1 MTRHT
6 EHFKLLVIEDY
17 LSNTAGFMAVGN
29 RHGIEASTVR
39 RWVAAYRVHG
49 EASVKKKRSRYSAQ
63 YKLAVLKHMRKH
75 ALSYRQTEAYFD
87 IRSAGIIGRWERQ
100 YDAGGIQ
107 ALSDC
112 PQKCLKKM
120 QDPTHP
126 PHQPENDERRPREQW
141 LKELNYLRMENAY
154 LKKLSALIQADQQAI
169 HRNKRKSSLN

>member
-6 EHFKLLVIEDY
+6 EHFKRLVIEDY
-17 LSNTAGFMAVGN
+17 LSNTAGFMAVGK

-63 YKLAVLKHMRKH
+63 FKLAVLKHMRKH
-75 ALSYRQTEAYFD
+75 TLSYRQTEAYFD

-112 PQKCLKKM
+112 SQECLKKM
-120 QDPTHP
+120 QEPTHP
-126 PHQPENDERRPREQW
+126 PQPPENDEGYSREQL

-154 LKKLSALIQADQQAI
+154 LKKLSALIQANKRSAQSK
-169 HRNKRKSSLN
+169 KRKSCLN